1 MLDFSD
7 RFKYHRHMN
16 DIRIITGRQSKP
28 YLKPKA
34 ALAFGHLND
43 EFGGIPVLYCILTIG
58 NAVTVM
64 SEEMQKDGEYEKAAA
79 LDLEADE
86 HLLTFEKEL
95 EKRIKK
101 LCREEGYGIR
111 KRLEPGIHLPLEI
124 IRDAFKETDAART
137 LSMQLT
143 SSGMMDPV
151 KSECL
156 IFELSSDLSEANT
169 EHDCSACNLKN
180 CRFMALRKSI
190 SATGTYG
197 IAIDLGSTTLA
208 FSLVDLENGES
219 SKPTISLNHQ
229 RTYGADVITRIRAAM
244 NGKDK
249 DLRFRIQQDLRDGIS
264 ALLKEHQISEKQVKN
279 LVIAGNT
286 TMLHLLRGYPCG
298 GLSSFPFHPVTLK
311 EEQLL
316 ASDLFGN
323 ETCPVPKETE
333 TMILPGIS
341 AFVGADIVS
350 GLYALDFDQ
359 RTKNTVFVDLG
370 TNSEMALLTNGHIIT
385 ASAAAGSAFE
395 RIARQQLEGVGTD
408 IIAKCAALLK
418 DGTMD
423 PTGLLHG
430 ENPNFSQQDIRD
442 IQLAKAAI
450 YAGIEALLSHAGLTA
465 KAIDTLFLAGTFGE
479 KLDLDAA
486 FMIGLIPQEF
496 YGHVCACGNTS
507 LNGAIRYLTDQ
518 KGSLRIAG
526 ILAITE
532 EIPLADD
539 PFFQNIYLE
548 QLNFSN
554 ISSRP

>member
-1 MLDFSD
+1 MREML
-7 RFKYHRHMN
+7 
-16 DIRIITGRQSKP
+16 T
-28 YLKPKA
+28 
-34 ALAFGHLND
+34 
-43 EFGGIPVLYCILTIG
+43 
-58 NAVTVM
+58 
-64 SEEMQKDGEYEKAAA
+64 
-79 LDLEADE
+79 
-86 HLLTFEKEL
+86 
-95 EKRIKK
+95 
-101 LCREEGYGIR
+101 
-111 KRLEPGIHLPLEI
+111 
-124 IRDAFKETDAART
+124 TDM
-137 LSMQLT
+137 L
-143 SSGMMDPV
+143 
-151 KSECL
+151 
-156 IFELSSDLSEANT
+156 
-169 EHDCSACNLKN
+169 
-180 CRFMALRKSI
+180 
-190 SATGTYG
+190 
-197 IAIDLGSTTLA
+197 
-208 FSLVDLENGES
+208 
-219 SKPTISLNHQ
+219 

-430 ENPNFSQQDIRD
+430 ENKKTS
-442 IQLAKAAI
+442 
-450 YAGIEALLSHAGLTA
+450 
-465 KAIDTLFLAGTFGE
+465 
-479 KLDLDAA
+479 
-486 FMIGLIPQEF
+486 GLIPENRCQR
-496 YGHVCACGNTS
+496 
-507 LNGAIRYLTDQ
+507 LN
-518 KGSLRIAG
+518 S
-526 ILAITE
+526 
-532 EIPLADD
+532 
-539 PFFQNIYLE
+539 
-548 QLNFSN
+548 
-554 ISSRP
+554 ISGRKDG